1 MIWLVIFL
9 CIMFFGLG
17 YFTRE
22 VIDGIKFLNEMV
34 QRRKREDEEMAQKF
48 SKSVQNVTEDLIKS
62 ASKDLNSLKST
73 VKKSH

>member
-1 MIWLVIFL
+1 
-9 CIMFFGLG
+9 MFFGLG